1 MNNKTNR
8 VVVINPETQSVYTA
22 QIPAE
27 NSLQHWYATIGNGC
41 ELVQVVFS
49 IFDLYRRVDNALL
62 MDEEILLRPDH
73 IKGGFVF
80 EGRVYYNTAI
90 FSGADKDGETC
101 DTSIDVDM
109 VNKHVQF
116 ISREDAVA
124 YGQEVM
130 DNYEPKIISI

>member
-1 MNNKTNR
+1 
-8 VVVINPETQSVYTA
+8 
-22 QIPAE
+22 
-27 NSLQHWYATIGNGC
+27 
-41 ELVQVVFS
+41 
-49 IFDLYRRVDNALL
+49 VDNALL
-62 MDEEILLRPDH
+62 MDEEILLRPDD